1 MNFKSTKF
9 QQRSKR
15 IAYIIIG
22 WLLIATI
29 QVFYDFIV
37 ATSFTDDPTRFRLVA
52 TLISTWATV
61 GIAGFFA
68 GIFIID
74 KVEPWLRRLPFW
86 KALIQLFLFYIVAGF
101 AMIAAGAI
109 FFQSLVFRST
119 PLDPVV
125 QQEIKFFL
133 TGLDFLK
140 FFVSWGVIFIGT
152 IILLMIYDKYGP
164 GNFRNLLLGRY
175 FHPREEERIFMFLD
189 IRSSTTIAEKLGDR
203 QFFSFIHDFINDA
216 TEPILYTKGEIY
228 QYIGDEIIVS
238 WKMENG
244 LEDANC
250 IACFFEVQAAMQRAS
265 KHYLKNYGQIPEF
278 KAGLHFGSVI
288 SGEIGAVKKEIV
300 FYGDVLNTA
309 SRIQSECNKHE
320 LDLLLSDELLGLLNL
335 PMEYKAKSIGKIQL
349 RGKAEGIGL
358 STVVKGRFI
367 SPSINA

>member
-1 MNFKSTKF
+1 MNFKATKF

-22 WLLIATI
+22 WLLIVTF
-29 QVFYDFIV
+29 QVFYDFTV
-37 ATSFTDDPTRFRLVA
+37 ATSFTDDPMRFRLVP
-52 TLISTWATV
+52 TLISSWVTI

-68 GIFIID
+68 GTFIID

-86 KALIQLFLFYIVAGF
+86 KALIQLLLFYIVAGSI
-101 AMIAAGAI
+101 MLSVGAV

-125 QQEIKFFL
+125 QQEIIFFL

-140 FFVSWGVIFIGT
+140 FFVSWGIIFIGT

-189 IRSSTTIAEKLGDR
+189 IRSSTEIAERLGD
-203 QFFSFIHDFINDA
+203 QKFFRFIHDFINDA

-238 WKMENG
+238 WKMKNG
-244 LEDANC
+244 IEDANC
-250 IACFFEVQAAMQRAS
+250 ISCFFEVKNAMQRAS
-265 KHYLKNYGQIPEF
+265 KHYLKNYEQIPEF
-278 KAGLHFGSVI
+278 KAGLHYGSVI

-309 SRIQSECNKHE
+309 SRIQSECNTHQ
-320 LDLLLSDELLGLLNL
+320 LDLLLSDDLLGLLNL
-335 PMEYKAKSIGKIQL
+335 PMEYKAQSIGEIQL
-349 RGKAEGIGL
+349 RGKSEGIGL
-358 STVVKGRFI
+358 STVVQGR
-367 SPSINA
+367 PA

>member
-9 QQRSKR
+9 QQRSKK
-15 IAYIIIG
+15 IAYIIVG
-22 WLLIATI
+22 WLLVVTF
-29 QVFYDFIV
+29 QVFYDFTV
-37 ATSFTDDPTRFRLVA
+37 ATSFTDDPSRFRLVA
-52 TLISTWATV
+52 TLISSWATV

-74 KVEPWLRRLPFW
+74 KVEPWLRKLPFW
-86 KALIQLFLFYIVAGF
+86 KALIQLLLFYLVAGF

-119 PLDPVV
+119 PFDPIV
-125 QQEIKFFL
+125 QQEIKYFL

-140 FFVSWGVIFIGT
+140 FFVFWGFIFMGT

-203 QFFSFIHDFINDA
+203 KFFRFIHDFINDA

-238 WKMENG
+238 WKMKNG
-244 LEDANC
+244 LENANC
-250 IACFFEVQAAMQRAS
+250 IACFFEVKAAMQRAN
-265 KHYLKNYGQIPEF
+265 KHYLKHYNQIPEF
-278 KAGLHFGSVI
+278 KAGLHYGSVI

-309 SRIQSECNKHE
+309 SRIQSECNTHQ
-320 LDLLLSDELLGLLNL
+320 LDLLLSDDLLNL
-335 PMEYKAKSIGKIQL
+335 INLPKRYLAKPIGKIRL
-349 RGKAEGIGL
+349 RGKAEGVGL
-358 STVVKGRFI
+358 STVTM
-367 SPSINA
+367 A